1 VESLEWDDEFFKMS
15 GTGYRSRYSHT
26 QYPRARFQIQEPP
39 DNEFEVEKIVG
50 ERWTKDGKELC
61 LRWLHF
67 KPKYD
72 TWEPAGSISAEP
84 KSGDGLI
91 SMWNRRED
99 QGIHPRANKRQKL
112 NSRRV
117 QLEESLSSILLPPVL
132 QKVIGE
138 YDSYEDCVL
147 LLPELLRP
155 EQRREYYFT

>member
-1 VESLEWDDEFFKMS
+1 M
-15 GTGYRSRYSHT
+15 SRYSHT
-26 QYPRARFQIQEPP
+26 QYPQARIQIQIPDPP
-39 DNEFEVEKIVG
+39 DKEYEVEKIVG
-50 ERWTKDGKELC
+50 ERSTKDGKEFC

-72 TWEPAGSISAEP
+72 TWEPAGSILAEP
-84 KSGDGLI
+84 KSEDSLI

-112 NSRRV
+112 DSRRV
-117 QLEESLSSILLPPVL
+117 QLEESLSSILLPRVL